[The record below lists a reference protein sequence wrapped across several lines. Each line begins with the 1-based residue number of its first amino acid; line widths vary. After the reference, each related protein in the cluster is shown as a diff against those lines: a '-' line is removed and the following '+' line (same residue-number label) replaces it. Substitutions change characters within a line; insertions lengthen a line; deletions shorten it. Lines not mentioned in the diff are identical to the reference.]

1 MVRALRQ
8 QPGPGQNWLGV
19 SDMSTLARYNGI
31 EVQIKGVLHTGDGRK
46 RVAIRAIQGELF
58 GSWTHGGWI
67 TTDSAVVSSDVLSDF
82 RQDGRPLR
90 RSQAIGA
97 STRNAGPEPGRF
109 VSSPHPPLRSQPWR
123 TQQRLRKR

>member
-1 MVRALRQ
+1 
-8 QPGPGQNWLGV
+8 
-19 SDMSTLARYNGI
+19 MSILARYNGI

-46 RVAIRAIQGELF
+46 RVAIRAIQGEPF

-67 TTDSAVVSSDVLSDF
+67 TTDSAVVSPDVPSDF

-97 STRNAGPEPGRF
+97 AQPATLDPSLAVLFPVRTRRFNPNRGGPNND
-109 VSSPHPPLRSQPWR
+109 
-123 TQQRLRKR
+123 